1 MKSDYDGL
9 TVVKLKALCKEQNLP
24 VSGRKSELI
33 ERLIANES
41 SKHEF
46 DQEVEHTTGEGAEEK
61 KKFKCIECSTVLC
74 VP

>member
-33 ERLIANES
+33 ERLIANDS
-41 SKHEF
+41 SKHES
-46 DQEVEHTTGEGAEEK
+46 DEEVEHTTGEGA
-61 KKFKCIECSTVLC
+61 
-74 VP
+74 